1 MRHVFFSF
9 HYDDVWR
16 ANQVRNMW
24 VVDKQATRFT
34 DSAAFEAV
42 KKQGDT
48 AIKRWIDKQMLG
60 TAVTVVL
67 IGSNTLSRPFVQY
80 EIEQSIKLNKGLLGI
95 HINQLKDNGGGTKRI
110 ATTNNLNKYNPTGIA
125 AILSPDKYE
134 TKMLPITHLGLV
146 TAHEYIRSNIGDWVE
161 EAAIRAG
168 R

>member
-9 HYDDVWR
+9 HYADVWR

-42 KKQGDT
+42 KRRGDR
-48 AIKRWIDKQMLG
+48 AIKNWIDTQILG

-67 IGSNTLSRPFVQY
+67 IGSDTLNRPYVQY
-80 EIEQSIKLNKGLLGI
+80 EIEQSIRRGNGLLGI
-95 HINQLKDNGGGTKRI
+95 HINQLKDNGGRTKRI
-110 ATTNNLNKYNPTGIA
+110 APTNNLNKYNPTRLNYF
-125 AILSPDKYE
+125 LSPEKYE
-134 TKMLPITHLGLV
+134 TKMLPITYFGLE
-146 TAHEYIRSNIGDWVE
+146 TAHEYIRNNIGNWVE
-161 EAAIRAG
+161 EAARKAG